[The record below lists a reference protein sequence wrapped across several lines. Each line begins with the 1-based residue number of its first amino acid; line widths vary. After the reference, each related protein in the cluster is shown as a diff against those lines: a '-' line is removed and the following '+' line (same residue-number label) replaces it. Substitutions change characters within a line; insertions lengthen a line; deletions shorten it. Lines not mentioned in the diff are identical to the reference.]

1 MPRSKSPKKHPGT
14 GEFASS
20 SSTPVSNPGAS
31 NPGNGSAETNTAH
44 PAPETMKT
52 PMKNDTP
59 QKARKPQIMK
69 AESRSNVVPINL
81 EDEIRRLAYLLSER
95 RGFEPGHETDD
106 WVSAER
112 EIRQRYHQQSA

>member
-14 GEFASS
+14 EVFASS
-20 SSTPVSNPGAS
+20 SSTAVS
-31 NPGNGSAETNTAH
+31 NPGNGSPETIAAH
-44 PAPETMKT
+44 PAAETMKT
-52 PMKNDTP
+52 EMKNETP
-59 QKARKPQIMK
+59 KKARKPQIVK
-69 AESRSNVVPINL
+69 ADSRSNLVPINL

-95 RGFEPGHETDD
+95 RGFEPGHETED